1 MNALQT
7 MAVAIINAS
16 IKRKR
21 IDVNVTQA
29 TFWGKITIRVLVSLR
44 FIVLSIL
51 GFRSLSYV
59 SF

>member
-29 TFWGKITIRVLVSLR
+29 TFWGRITIRVLESLR

-51 GFRSLSYV
+51 GFRSVSYV

>member
-7 MAVAIINAS
+7 MAVAVINAS

-29 TFWGKITIRVLVSLR
+29 TFWGRITIRVLVSLR

>member
-21 IDVNVTQA
+21 IDVNVIQA

>member
-7 MAVAIINAS
+7 VAVAIINAS

-29 TFWGKITIRVLVSLR
+29 TVWGRITIRVLVSLR